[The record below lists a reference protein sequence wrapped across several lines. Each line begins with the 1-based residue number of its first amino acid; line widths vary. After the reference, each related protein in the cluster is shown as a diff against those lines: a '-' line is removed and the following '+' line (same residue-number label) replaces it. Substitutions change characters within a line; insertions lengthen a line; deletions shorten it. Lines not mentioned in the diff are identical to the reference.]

1 MYPVGIEQVLILI
14 ALIWLGIL
22 SFLYWKEQNYLRS
35 LFPKSGARDIRNKFK
50 ELVDIIDGV
59 VKDGHVIQRHVR
71 DVSKEG
77 LGHIQKVE
85 IIKYNPYNDT
95 GGDQSFSLAL
105 LDGKLNGTILTSLH
119 SRSGTRI
126 YAKIIK
132 KGESELDLSK
142 EEKEVLKKAIQ
153 DV

>member
-22 SFLYWKEQNYLRS
+22 SFLYWREQNYLRS

-50 ELVDIIDGV
+50 ELVDIIDEV
-59 VKDGHVIQRHVR
+59 VKDGHVLQRHVR

-95 GGDQSFSLAL
+95 GGDQSFSLVL

-126 YAKIIK
+126 YAKVIK

-153 DV
+153 NV